1 MIYRV
6 KNHRLFLENQSIFSK
21 AKVKNLASIS
31 DSDLRALA
39 KKYQID
45 TSRISRIEVENSVGP
60 SESKRLEITEK
71 VVISSKDRK
80 SLENDIRKYLTIT
93 VFFPKEFWTNEQREI
108 FVSRET
114 EKNKD
119 YREVN
124 DVYREMGV
132 LYEVPPFEET
142 KDIRA
147 EAMMLLDLDEEKW
160 KWLQD
165 QYNFQIEIVKDDE
178 NKTVDQKRRYIHRF
192 MVVDKIAETEEEAAQ
207 LEEESNKKSKKDETA
222 E

>member
-165 QYNFQIEIVKDDE
+165 QYNFQIEIVKDAE

>member
-21 AKVKNLASIS
+21 AKVKNLSSIS

-93 VFFPKEFWTNEQREI
+93 VFFPKEFWTNEQRDI

-165 QYNFQIEIVKDDE
+165 QYNFQIEIVKDAE

-207 LEEESNKKSKKDETA
+207 LEEESSKKSKKDETA